1 MNKFLLLL
9 SLLFIS
15 CSSFIR
21 TDDEQERANMANALI
36 ELSAL
41 SPSDEE
47 VAAKTFGVSN
57 RLDKWAAKWPREF
70 AIVLV
75 KYQEEKYGEDK

>member
-1 MNKFLLLL
+1 
-9 SLLFIS
+9 
-15 CSSFIR
+15 
-21 TDDEQERANMANALI
+21 MANALI

-41 SPSDEE
+41 NPSDEE

-70 AIVLV
+70 AFVLV
-75 KYQEEKYGEDK
+75 RYQEIKDTEAENEETENKGAETKETKE